1 MLRSQRGNDL
11 LMLLLLLVGLTVLF
25 SPILFTTKIV
35 RAPDILN
42 EFYWGVYQ
50 SYGKPLWSMLRVDL
64 ATADW
69 NPYINSGH
77 SNDGG
82 MASMQFVY
90 PYRLI
95 FGLIPAPASVAWF
108 MVLHLF
114 LGGAGTYLY
123 CRLVGCSRIAAL
135 FGGLLFAFCTE
146 NASLINA
153 GHVMKIATIVH
164 APWVF
169 YFIEKGFRTDRLFA
183 FLCAG
188 LVLTFQFFNTH
199 WQIAFYT
206 CLGVAVYGLLR
217 MAEQIR
223 DGEPAVKTG
232 RTFVLGLVMVL
243 FFLSAS
249 AISLAPLANWSKDTN
264 RGVHSGANQGKGGL
278 QREEAMM
285 WSLPPEEAL
294 ALVVPGL
301 FGLSRQEGGDQPRPD
316 QTYYWGRMFF
326 TQTASYFGL
335 LPWMLL
341 PLALL
346 FRNDRVTTA
355 ALLAVIGGLL
365 FSMGKYTPFYQ
376 LLYDYLPGVS
386 RFRVPKMMLFMTAF
400 GLAVLTA
407 RGIDLLRDDRITA
420 SSRNRYWVWWV
431 VAFPLGLGLLLG
443 IEMLFGAS
451 LRSWMMDWLAQP
463 TRYQAGGAGIAA
475 QRWFNIEQETGIALA
490 QASLL
495 ALLLLAVVRR
505 KVAVWLGIAG
515 LMLVLTA
522 DLWRV
527 NRWFLVLTDP
537 PVRSEAALTPAMQW
551 IKEQGPERQGQGA
564 GGKGQEQQGQ
574 GSRPRTEPV
583 EVIKD
588 QDGEVPLYRTLPLG
602 ERDPMAYAAA
612 GIPVLFTANA
622 VQKVRWQE
630 YLDRLS
636 LQSRMPDIMN
646 LRWLVYDLSQYEQQ
660 QDHFGERYRPVF
672 SDGKEVVLEN
682 QQVLPK
688 AWLVTRVEQEADPAK
703 RLQRMLAPAFDPN
716 RLAVVESDPPFALA
730 GTDQAGKV
738 QVNAYKPAEMSLAA
752 ETTANALLVVGEK
765 YYKGWQAAVNGKP
778 ADIVPVNHIL
788 RGVYLPPGNHTVAFR
803 FDPLPFRI
811 GTWLT
816 LGSFAVFALVA
827 AREWLFRRRSGNVT

>member
-1 MLRSQRGNDL
+1 MLRQRRSSDL
-11 LMLLLLLVGLTVLF
+11 LILLLLLVGLVALF

-42 EFYWGVYQ
+42 EFYWGVYNA
-50 SYGKPLWSMLRVDL
+50 YGKPLWSMLRIDL
-64 ATADW
+64 SSAGWD
-69 NPYINSGH
+69 PYINSGH
-77 SNDGG
+77 TNDGG
-82 MASMQFVY
+82 MASMQFHIY
-90 PYRLI
+90 QRLL

-123 CRLVGCSRIAAL
+123 CRLVGCSRFAAL

-146 NASLINA
+146 NTSLINA
-153 GHVMKIATIVH
+153 GHVMKIATIAH

-169 YFIEKGFRTDRLFA
+169 YFLEKGFRTDRLFA
-183 FLCAG
+183 YLCAG

-206 CLGVAVYGLLR
+206 CLGVAVYGILRLL
-217 MAEQIR
+217 EQVR
-223 DGEPAVKTG
+223 QGEPAVKTG
-232 RTFVLGLVMVL
+232 RTLLLGVTMVL
-243 FFLSAS
+243 FFLAAS
-249 AISLAPLANWSKDTN
+249 AVSLAPLTGWSKDTN

-335 LPWMLL
+335 LPWLLL
-341 PLALL
+341 PLPLL

-355 ALLAVIGGLL
+355 ALIAVIGGLL

-376 LLYDYLPGVS
+376 ILYDYLPGIN
-386 RFRVPKMMLFMTAF
+386 RFRVPKMMLFMTAL

-407 RGIDLLRDDRITA
+407 RGIDLLRDDRLRDA
-420 SSRNRYWVWWV
+420 VRMQRWVWWV
-431 VAFPLGLGLLLG
+431 LAFPLGLALLLV
-443 IEMLFGAS
+443 IEKVFGAA
-451 LRSWMMDWLAQP
+451 LRNWMMDWLAQP
-463 TRYQAGGAGIAA
+463 TRYQAGGAGMVA
-475 QRWFNIEQETGIALA
+475 QRWFTIEQETGLALA

-495 ALLLLAVVRR
+495 ALLLLALVRR
-505 KVAVWLGIAG
+505 RLAAWLGICG
-515 LMLVLTA
+515 LLLVLTA

-537 PVRSEAALTPAMQW
+537 PVRNEAALTPAMQW
-551 IKEQGPERQGQGA
+551 IKEQG
-564 GGKGQEQQGQ
+564 Q

-583 EVIKD
+583 EVVKG
-588 QDGEVPLYRTLPLG
+588 QDNEVPLYRTLPLG
-602 ERDPMAYAAA
+602 ERDPMAFVAA

-630 YLDRLS
+630 YLDRLT

-646 LRWLVYDLSQYEQQ
+646 LRWLVYDQSLYEQQ
-660 QDHFGERYRPVF
+660 HHFGERYRKVF

-688 AWLVTRVEQEADPAK
+688 AWLVTSVEQEADQAK
-703 RLQRMLAPAFDPN
+703 RLQRMLAHDFDPA
-716 RLAVVESDPPFALA
+716 RLALVESAPLVPLTAA
-730 GTDQAGKV
+730 DQAGTV
-738 QVNAYKPAEMSLAA
+738 QVQSYAPAAVLLSA
-752 ETTANALLVVGEK
+752 EVTANSLLVLGEK
-765 YYKGWQAAVNGKP
+765 YHQGWKAFVDGKSVES
-778 ADIVPVNHIL
+778 VPVNHIL
-788 RGVYLPPGNHTVAFR
+788 RGIYLTPGKHTVEFR
-803 FDPLPFRI
+803 FDPLPFKI
-811 GTWLT
+811 GKWLT
-816 LGSFAVFALVA
+816 LGSFALFALVA
-827 AREWLFRRRSGNVT
+827 AWEWRFCRRRPYVP

>member
-1 MLRSQRGNDL
+1 MLKQRPVRDL
-11 LMLLLLLVGLTVLF
+11 LMLLLLLSGLVALF

-42 EFYWGVYQ
+42 EFYWGVYNA
-50 SYGKPLWSMLRVDL
+50 YGKPLWSLLRIDL

-69 NPYINSGH
+69 NPFINSGH

-108 MVLHLF
+108 MLLHLF
-114 LGGAGTYLY
+114 LGGAGTYCY

-153 GHVMKIATIVH
+153 GHAMKIATIAH

-169 YFIEKGFRTDRLFA
+169 YFLEKGFRTNRLFA
-183 FLCAG
+183 YLCAS
-188 LVLTFQFFNTH
+188 LVLTLQFFNTH

-206 CLGVAVYGLLR
+206 CLAVAVYGILR
-217 MAEQIR
+217 LIEQIR
-223 DGEPAVKTG
+223 QGEPAARG
-232 RTFVLGLVMVL
+232 RTLLLGLVMVL

-264 RGVHSGANQGKGGL
+264 RGAHSGANQGKGGL
-278 QREEAMM
+278 QRDEAMM
-285 WSLPPEEAL
+285 WSMPPEEAL
-294 ALVVPGL
+294 SLVVPGL

-335 LPWMLL
+335 LPWLLL
-341 PLALL
+341 PLSLL

-355 ALLAVIGGLL
+355 ALLAVFGGLL

-400 GLAVLTA
+400 GLALLTA
-407 RGIDLLRDDRITA
+407 RGIDLLQDDRITGSA
-420 SSRNRYWVWWV
+420 RMQRWIGWV
-431 VAFPLGLGLLLG
+431 VAFPLCLALLLG
-443 IEMLFGAS
+443 IEKLFGSAVRQ
-451 LRSWMMDWLAQP
+451 LLMDWLAQP
-463 TRYQAGGAGIAA
+463 TRYQSGAGLIS

-490 QASLL
+490 QSSLL
-495 ALLLLAVVRR
+495 ALLLLAMLRR
-505 KVAVWLGIAG
+505 RLAVWLGLCG
-515 LMLVLTA
+515 LLVILTA

-527 NRWFLVLTDP
+527 NRLFLVLTDL
-537 PVRSEAALTPAMQW
+537 PVRTESSQTPAMQW
-551 IKEQGPERQGQGA
+551 IKGQ
-564 GGKGQEQQGQ
+564 
-574 GSRPRTEPV
+574 SRPDKAV
-583 EVIKD
+583 
-588 QDGEVPLYRTLPLG
+588 EVPLYRTLPLG
-602 ERDPMAYAAA
+602 ERDPMPFVAA
-612 GIPVLFTANA
+612 GIPVLFTSNA

-636 LQSRMPDIMN
+636 LQSAMPDIMN
-646 LRWLVYDLSQYEQQ
+646 LRWLVYDQGLYQRDQS
-660 QDHFGERYRPVF
+660 HFGDKYRVAY
-672 SDGKEVVLEN
+672 SDSKEVVLEN
-682 QQVLPK
+682 RQVLPK
-688 AWLVTRVEQEADPAK
+688 AWLVDQVAVESDPAK
-703 RLQRMLAPAFDPN
+703 RLERMLAPDFNPACLAF
-716 RLAVVESDPPFALA
+716 VESAPELPLSGGGQKSVATVITYRPTELSVA
-730 GTDQAGKV
+730 V
-738 QVNAYKPAEMSLAA
+738 
-752 ETTANALLVVGEK
+752 ETTANALLVLGEK
-765 YYKGWQAAVNGKP
+765 YYPGWMATVDGRQTEV
-778 ADIVPVNHIL
+778 VPVNHIL
-788 RGVYLPPGNHTVAFR
+788 RGVYLAPGKHTVAFR

-811 GTWLT
+811 GKWLT
-816 LGSFAVFALVA
+816 LGSFALFALVLV
-827 AREWLFRRRSGNVT
+827 RELWLRRREHGSAS

>member
-1 MLRSQRGNDL
+1 MLKQRPDRDL
-11 LMLLLLLVGLTVLF
+11 LMLLLLLIGLVALF

-42 EFYWGVYQ
+42 EFYWGVYNA
-50 SYGKPLWSMLRVDL
+50 YGKPLWSLLRINL

-95 FGLIPAPASVAWF
+95 FGLIPAPTSVAWF

-123 CRLVGCSRIAAL
+123 CRLVGCSRVAAL
-135 FGGLLFAFCTE
+135 FGGMLFAFCTE

-153 GHVMKIATIVH
+153 GHVMKIATIAH

-169 YFIEKGFRTDRLFA
+169 YFLEKGFRTNRLFA
-183 FLCAG
+183 YLCAG
-188 LVLTFQFFNTH
+188 LVLTLQFFNTH

-206 CLGVAVYGLLR
+206 CLAVAVYGILR
-217 MAEQIR
+217 LIEQIR
-223 DGEPAVKTG
+223 QGEPVASG
-232 RTFVLGLVMVL
+232 RTLVLGLVMVL

-278 QREEAMM
+278 QRDEAMM
-285 WSLPPEEAL
+285 WSMPPEEVL

-335 LPWMLL
+335 LPWLLL
-341 PLALL
+341 PLPLL

-355 ALLAVIGGLL
+355 ALLAVFGGLL

-376 LLYDYLPGVS
+376 FLYDYLPGVS

-407 RGIDLLRDDRITA
+407 RGIDLLRDNRITGSA
-420 SSRNRYWVWWV
+420 RMQRWVGWV
-431 VAFPLGLGLLLG
+431 VAFPLCLALLLG
-443 IEMLFGAS
+443 IEKFFGSAVRHQ
-451 LRSWMMDWLAQP
+451 LMDWLAQP
-463 TRYQAGGAGIAA
+463 TRYQSGAGLIS

-490 QASLL
+490 QSSLL
-495 ALLLLAVVRR
+495 ALLLLAVARR
-505 KVAVWLGIAG
+505 KVAVWIGIAG
-515 LMLVLTA
+515 LMLILTA

-527 NRWFLVLTDP
+527 NRLFLVLTDP
-537 PVRSEAALTPAMQW
+537 PVRTESSQTSAMQW
-551 IKEQGPERQGQGA
+551 IKGQ
-564 GGKGQEQQGQ
+564 
-574 GSRPRTEPV
+574 SRPDK
-583 EVIKD
+583 VI
-588 QDGEVPLYRTLPLG
+588 EVPLYRTLPLG
-602 ERDPMAYAAA
+602 DRDPMPFVAA
-612 GIPVLFTANA
+612 GIPVLFTSNA

-630 YLDRLS
+630 YLDRLALRS
-636 LQSRMPDIMN
+636 AMPDIMN
-646 LRWLVYDLSQYEQQ
+646 LRWLVYDQGLYQR
-660 QDHFGERYRPVF
+660 DRAHFGDKYRVAY
-672 SDGKEVVLEN
+672 SDSKEVVLEN
-682 QQVLPK
+682 RQVLPK
-688 AWLVTRVEQEADPAK
+688 AWLVDQVAIEADPAK
-703 RLQRMLAPAFDPN
+703 RIERMLAHDFNPA
-716 RLAVVESDPPFALA
+716 RLALVESAPRLPLS
-730 GTDQAGKV
+730 GGGQKSVVTV
-738 QVNAYKPAEMSLAA
+738 TAYRPTELSVAT
-752 ETTANALLVVGEK
+752 ETTANALLVLGEK
-765 YYKGWQAAVNGKP
+765 QYPGWQATVDGKAVVT
-778 ADIVPVNHIL
+778 VPVNHIL
-788 RGVYLPPGNHTVAFR
+788 RGVYLSPGKHTVEFR

-811 GTWLT
+811 GKWLT
-816 LGSFAVFALVA
+816 LASFGLFALFA
-827 AREWLFRRRSGNVT
+827 LREWLVQRGRNGTTA

>member
-1 MLRSQRGNDL
+1 MLRQRRGSDL
-11 LMLLLLLVGLTVLF
+11 LMLLLLLVGLTALF

-82 MASMQFVY
+82 MASMQFVF

-123 CRLVGCSRIAAL
+123 CRLVGCSRVAAL
-135 FGGLLFAFCTE
+135 FGGFIFAFCTE

-153 GHVMKIATIVH
+153 GHVMKIATIAH

-169 YFIEKGFRTDRLFA
+169 YFLEKGFRTDRLFA
-183 FLCAG
+183 YLCAG
-188 LVLTFQFFNTH
+188 LVLTLQFFNTH

-206 CLGVAVYGLLR
+206 CLGVGVYGILRLL
-217 MAEQIR
+217 EQIR
-223 DGEPAVKTG
+223 HGEPGIKTG
-232 RTFVLGLVMVL
+232 RTLLLGLTMVL

-249 AISLAPLANWSKDTN
+249 AISLAPLAAWSKDTN

-335 LPWMLL
+335 LPWLLL
-341 PLALL
+341 PLPLL

-355 ALLAVIGGLL
+355 ALIAVVGGLL

-386 RFRVPKMMLFMTAF
+386 RFRVPKMMLFMTAL

-407 RGIDLLRDDRITA
+407 RGIDLLRDERIAA
-420 SSRNRYWVWWV
+420 SGRIQRWTWWV
-431 VAFPLGLGLLLG
+431 LAFPLGLGLLLG
-443 IEMLFGAS
+443 IEKLFGPS
-451 LRSWMMDWLAQP
+451 LRGWLMDWLAQP

-475 QRWFNIEQETGIALA
+475 QRWFTIEQETGIALA

-495 ALLLLAVVRR
+495 ALVLLAMVRR
-505 KVAVWLGIAG
+505 RLAVWLGLAS
-515 LMLVLTA
+515 LLLVLTA

-527 NRWFLVLTDP
+527 NRWFLVLTNP
-537 PVRSEAALTPAMQW
+537 PVRGEVALTPAMQW
-551 IKEQGPERQGQGA
+551 IKE
-564 GGKGQEQQGQ
+564 QGQ

-583 EVIKD
+583 EVVKG
-588 QDGEVPLYRTLPLG
+588 QDNEVPLYRTLPLG
-602 ERDPMAYAAA
+602 ERDPMGYAAA

-636 LQSRMPDIMN
+636 LQSRMPDFMN
-646 LRWLVYDLSQYEQQ
+646 LRWLVYDQNLYEQQ
-660 QDHFGERYRPVF
+660 KDHFGERYRTVF
-672 SDGKEVVLEN
+672 SNGKEIILEN
-682 QQVLPK
+682 RQVLPK
-688 AWLVTRVEQEADPAK
+688 AWLVSRAELEADPVK
-703 RLQRMLAPAFDPN
+703 RLQRMLAPGFDPA
-716 RLAVVESDPPFALA
+716 RLALVESAPPFALA
-730 GTDQAGKV
+730 GTDQLGKV
-738 QVNAYKPAEMSLAA
+738 QVKTYKPAEMSLAA
-752 ETTANALLVVGEK
+752 EITANSLLVVGEK
-765 YYKGWQAAVNGKP
+765 YYQGWIATVDGKP
-778 ADIVPVNHIL
+778 TEIVPVNHTL
-788 RGVYLPPGNHTVAFR
+788 RGVYLAPGNHTVAFR

-811 GTWLT
+811 GKWLT
-816 LGSFAVFALVA
+816 LGSFALFGLVA
-827 AREWLFRRRSGNVT
+827 LREWFLHRSSSNVV